1 MGDVNDLPS
10 LNKVIE
16 VDLDSDPISISDQSI
31 DIEFSSANKS
41 KLNSPVI
48 MADPEVCFPHR
59 FEFNYS
65 EPVRYHVYHTSSR
78 SFNLEEELNDCRP
91 KHLSIAEEAAY
102 QDGSSCE
109 SSKRPFPDVVPCDV
123 YASPHFQG
131 KRSIWKKLRKL
142 LRKKENSKIHVL
154 NQYKF
159 PLITPE
165 YDESACK
172 TVTFDPDVIVR
183 ETWSTNNYTR
193 VDPMLREKLAD
204 IMNSPEQIEQIQN
217 ELNELKNE
225 MNIHIQSR
233 YNTQYFDKESRLI

>member
-10 LNKVIE
+10 LNKALE

-31 DIEFSSANKS
+31 DIESPSTNNNKRSS
-41 KLNSPVI
+41 PII
-48 MADPEVCFPHR
+48 MGDPEVCFRNR

-65 EPVRYHVYHTSSR
+65 EPVRYHVYHSSSR

-91 KHLSIAEEAAY
+91 KHLSIAEQAAF
-102 QDGSSCE
+102 QDGSSGE
-109 SSKRPFPDVVPCDV
+109 SSKRPFLDVVPFDV

-142 LRKKENSKIHVL
+142 LRKKENPKIHVL

-159 PLITPE
+159 PMITAD
-165 YDESACK
+165 YDESASK

-183 ETWSTNNYTR
+183 ETWSTKNYTR

-204 IMNSPEQIEQIQN
+204 IINSPEQIEQIQN

-225 MNIHIQSR
+225 MDIHIQSR